1 MMRHPVRKRLIVL
14 ALTLLLLCGT
24 VTASAAGSASDPLV
38 SKSYADSWASSLV
51 EDAAEGIDA
60 ALRPAFEQSGQ
71 SGGSARVSLSAGQV
85 LSLKEGASVTLLSGS
100 ATVSITSGAFLNVS
114 VGGEAT
120 NGRINPNQMYI
131 VCEGSSASVTAS
143 SASTLLVGGSY
154 SASSALTFSD
164 VPAGSWY
171 AEYVYAAVDLG
182 LIDGVAEGRY
192 GPDESFTLAQ
202 AIKIAACMHQLYHE
216 GAVTLTNGSPWY
228 TTYVD
233 YAVRNGI
240 APESY
245 GALSRAEYD
254 SPISRRDY
262 VRLFY
267 NALPASE
274 YLAINNIADG
284 AIPDVAA
291 GSIGS
296 EEIYAFYRAGIL
308 DGSLADGSFL
318 PDSGIKRSEVAAII
332 ARMFDDSLRKSV
344 TLG

>member
-1 MMRHPVRKRLIVL
+1 M
-14 ALTLLLLCGT
+14 
-24 VTASAAGSASDPLV
+24 
-38 SKSYADSWASSLV
+38 
-51 EDAAEGIDA
+51 
-60 ALRPAFEQSGQ
+60 
-71 SGGSARVSLSAGQV
+71 
-85 LSLKEGASVTLLSGS
+85 
-100 ATVSITSGAFLNVS
+100 
-114 VGGEAT
+114 
-120 NGRINPNQMYI
+120 
-131 VCEGSSASVTAS
+131 
-143 SASTLLVGGSY
+143 
-154 SASSALTFSD
+154 
-164 VPAGSWY
+164 PAGSWY

>member
-1 MMRHPVRKRLIVL
+1 MRKRLLVL

-38 SKSYADSWASSLV
+38 SKSYADSWANALV
-51 EDAAEGIDA
+51 EDAADGIEA
-60 ALRPAFEQSGQ
+60 ALRPAFQQSGQ
-71 SGGSARVSLSAGQV
+71 ASGAARVSLSAGQV

-100 ATVSITSGAFLNVS
+100 ATVSISSGAFLNVS
-114 VGGEAT
+114 VGGEAK
-120 NGRINPNQMYI
+120 NGRVNQNQMYI
-131 VCEGSSASVTAS
+131 VCENSSAAVTAS

-154 SASSALTFSD
+154 STSSALTFSD
-164 VPAGSWY
+164 VPVGSWY
-171 AEYVYAAVDLG
+171 AEYVYAAVDMG
-182 LIDGVAEGRY
+182 LIDGVDVGRY

-216 GAVTLTNGSPWY
+216 GEISLTNGDPWY

-245 GALSRAEYD
+245 GGLSRSEYD

-267 NALPASE
+267 NALPTSE
-274 YLAINNIADG
+274 YLAINDIADG
-284 AIPDVAA
+284 AIPDVAT
-291 GSIGS
+291 GSIGY
-296 EEIYAFYRAGIL
+296 EEIYTFYRAGIL
-308 DGSLADGSFL
+308 DGSLDDGSFL

-344 TLG
+344 SLG